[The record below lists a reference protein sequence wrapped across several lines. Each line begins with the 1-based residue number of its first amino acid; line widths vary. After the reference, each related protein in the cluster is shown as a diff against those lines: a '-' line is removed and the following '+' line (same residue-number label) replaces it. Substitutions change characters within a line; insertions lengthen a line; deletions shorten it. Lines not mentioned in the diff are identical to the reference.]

1 LVLFASIIITIIIA
15 GNIIFI
21 SAFFAFLNNVHLQM
35 AQEQL
40 GIRTTDLLIKMN
52 PLVDRTETLQ
62 NGQKATVKFK
72 LL

>member
-1 LVLFASIIITIIIA
+1 
-15 GNIIFI
+15 
-21 SAFFAFLNNVHLQM
+21 VHLQM